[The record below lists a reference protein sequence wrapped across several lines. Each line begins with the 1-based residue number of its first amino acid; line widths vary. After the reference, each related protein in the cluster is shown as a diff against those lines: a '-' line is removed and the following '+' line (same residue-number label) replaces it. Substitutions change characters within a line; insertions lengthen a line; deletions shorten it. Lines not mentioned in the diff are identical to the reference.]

1 MPALKVSPAQRADL
15 RSQAHAL
22 KPVVLIGAEGL
33 TPAVLDE
40 IKVHLEAHE
49 LIKIRVFGDERDERV
64 AIYDQICDALSA
76 APIQHIGK
84 LLVVWKPQRAP
95 TAKTAPR
102 AANGAKG
109 AVAGRGRA
117 TPEGRT
123 RSTSAGASRTK
134 AAALPTA
141 REAADDTRKRGAA
154 PRVVKV
160 VKVSQS
166 NTVRKPKPEK
176 VLVRGNERVTAGG
189 TVKRAKKRQTS
200 AKRQH
205 QSVK

>member
-33 TPAVLDE
+33 TDAVLAE
-40 IKVHLEAHE
+40 IKVHLAAHE
-49 LIKIRVFGDERDERV
+49 LIKIRVFGDEREDRV
-64 AIYDQICDALSA
+64 ATYEAICDKLNA

-84 LLVVWKPQRAP
+84 LLVIWKPEAAP
-95 TAKTAPR
+95 AAKTVAT
-102 AANGAKG
+102 KG
-109 AVAGRGRA
+109 AAAKSTGTRGKAG
-117 TPEGRT
+117 
-123 RSTSAGASRTK
+123 
-134 AAALPTA
+134 LPTA
-141 REAADDTRKRGAA
+141 REAAADAGKRGSA

-160 VKVSQS
+160 VKQS
-166 NTVRKPKPEK
+166 PSDTARRPKAQKVR
-176 VLVRGNERVTAGG
+176 VLGNERVTAGG

-205 QSVK
+205 QTAK

>member
-33 TPAVLDE
+33 TDAVLAE
-40 IKVHLEAHE
+40 IKVHLTAHE
-49 LIKIRVFGDERDERV
+49 LIKIRVFGDERDARV
-64 AIYDQICDALSA
+64 ELYESICDTLGA

-84 LLVVWKPQRAP
+84 LLVIWKPQAAP
-95 TAKTAPR
+95 AAKPAGARGKTAI
-102 AANGAKG
+102 
-109 AVAGRGRA
+109 
-117 TPEGRT
+117 
-123 RSTSAGASRTK
+123 
-134 AAALPTA
+134 PTA
-141 REAADDTRKRGAA
+141 REAAADSGKRGAA

-160 VKVSQS
+160 VKQSQS
-166 NTVRKPKPEK
+166 NTVRRPKAQK
-176 VLVRGNERVTAGG
+176 VVVRGNERVTAGG

-205 QSVK
+205 QTAK